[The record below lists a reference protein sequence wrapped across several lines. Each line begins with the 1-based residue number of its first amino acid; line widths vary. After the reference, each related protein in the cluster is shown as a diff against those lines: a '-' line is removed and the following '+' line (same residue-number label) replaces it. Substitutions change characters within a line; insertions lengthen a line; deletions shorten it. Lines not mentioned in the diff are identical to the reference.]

1 MLVFSTIS
9 SGFGE
14 IYDSNRNIDIPSHL
28 PEGQV
33 PLFISGKPQWK
44 RRSGEVHQ

>member
-1 MLVFSTIS
+1 MLVLFSTIS

-28 PEGQV
+28 P
-33 PLFISGKPQWK
+33 
-44 RRSGEVHQ
+44 